1 MNIKCPKCGEV
12 ITIEVNKIK
21 LEATVESAD
30 DANRESSE
38 YRKLDYGSKP
48 NKAQN

>member
-21 LEATVESAD
+21 LEATVERSE
-30 DANRESSE
+30 DANRDRFG
-38 YRKLDYGSKP
+38 YRKLDSGEKQ
-48 NKAQN
+48 NKARN